1 MQTSRPSRILAAIL
15 VGGAVVGV
23 LDALDATVALKL
35 ALGFAPLPIYQF
47 VASGLLGSA
56 AFSGG
61 VATALLG
68 LGLHFLIAFG
78 AATAF
83 VLAAKR
89 LPALLRNP
97 IPWGLAFGVA
107 VWLFMGRVVLPLSRV
122 QPAPFHLGLMINGI
136 VGHALLVGLPIALAA
151 RRFLGVPLEETRAPE
166 RSAVAA

>member
-1 MQTSRPSRILAAIL
+1 MQTSRPSRALAAIL
-15 VGGAVVGV
+15 VGGAVVGL
-23 LDALDATVALKL
+23 LDALDALVAFKL
-35 ALGFAPLPIYQF
+35 ALGFDPIPIYQF
-47 VASGLLGSA
+47 VASGLLGPA

-68 LGLHFLIAFG
+68 LAFHFLIAFG

-83 VLAAKR
+83 VLASTR

-122 QPAPFHLGLMINGI
+122 QPSPFHLGLMINGI

-151 RRFLGVPLEETRAPE
+151 RRFLGVPREETRAPK
-166 RSAVAA
+166 RTAVAV